1 MKITIGTIIP
11 ELIIKEY
18 VNRENNW
25 LLTEIEVRVDGQMM
39 DRRLQVID
47 MNTAT
52 RTEYIDDVW
61 EYEWEEIK

>member
-47 MNTAT
+47 MNTAK

-61 EYEWEEIK
+61 EYDWEEIK